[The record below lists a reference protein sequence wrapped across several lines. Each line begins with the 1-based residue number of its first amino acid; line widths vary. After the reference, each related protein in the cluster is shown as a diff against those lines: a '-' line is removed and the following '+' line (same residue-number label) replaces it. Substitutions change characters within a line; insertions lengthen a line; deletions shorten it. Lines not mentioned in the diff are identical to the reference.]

1 MSVAGIVLIVV
12 MLFCI
17 IVGIPISWS
26 LLLASA
32 ASLLVDGSA
41 LSILSQRLFTSMD
54 SFSMLAV
61 PLFLVAGDIMAQG
74 SISRRL
80 VTFADSI
87 FGSIRGGLCHL
98 CCIDWLSTGHHSGHW
113 RHSGPCHD

>member
-1 MSVAGIVLIVV
+1 MSMSVAGIVLIVV

-41 LSILSQRLFTSMD
+41 LSILEPASVYVNGFVFHAGSA
-54 SFSMLAV
+54 AV
-61 PLFLVAGDIMAQG
+61 PG
-74 SISRRL
+74 SRRHY
-80 VTFADSI
+80 
-87 FGSIRGGLCHL
+87 GSG
-98 CCIDWLSTGHHSGHW
+98 
-113 RHSGPCHD
+113 